1 MRKLGLLIVAILFL
15 APAVN
20 AQVNQDIKLGIS
32 GGLPL
37 GDIDDYYS
45 FNLSVDAAYLFEV
58 ADMVYVG
65 PLVGY
70 SHHFA
75 KEYMGVKGD
84 DIQHLP
90 IAASGR
96 INFGLENAMFFGAD
110 LGYAVGISDGLDGG
124 IYYRPKVGYDFGRVS
139 AILSYTGIQEKYD
152 MGLLGSD
159 KLTMNSLNLGLEFSL

>member
-1 MRKLGLLIVAILFL
+1 MKKLGLFIIAILFL

-20 AQVNQDIKLGIS
+20 AQVNQDIKLGVS
-32 GGLPL
+32 AGLPL
-37 GDIDDYYS
+37 GDVKDYSS

-75 KEYMGVKGD
+75 KEYQGFKGD

-110 LGYAVGISDGLDGG
+110 LGYAVGITSGLDGG
-124 IYYRPKVGYDFGRVS
+124 IYYRPKVGYDFGGAAV
-139 AILSYTGIQEKYD
+139 ILSYTGIDED
-152 MGLLGSD
+152 NI
-159 KLTMNSLNLGLEFSL
+159 TVNSLNLGVEFSF